1 MDARVPQAALRRD
14 EGSLSQNFYL
24 GAVYVDTM
32 KYTSVRGFSEGVP
45 MKFQNFAWSRGFQ
58 GIY

>member
-1 MDARVPQAALRRD
+1 MDARMPQAALRRD

-32 KYTSVRGFSEGVP
+32 KYTSVRHAGGSGRVP
-45 MKFQNFAWSRGFQ
+45 AGSMK
-58 GIY
+58 